1 VRRDLTVVRI
11 ASVEPLVVDVGT
23 RNWLFVVVDTDDGVR
38 GIGEGSLPG
47 HPLAVAAAVEE
58 YRDYVVGEDPARI
71 QHLWQRMYRQPFF
84 RSGAVTLSAMS
95 AIEQALWDIKGKVA
109 GLPVYD
115 LLGGRCHDRIK
126 LYANGPAGDTLE
138 EYADSGRALVEQ
150 GYTALKTGVTV
161 PMRPVQGD
169 DAIREAAARFEALR
183 GAVGDAVEIAFDA
196 HGRFSPAMSI
206 KLARALEPYNVWFL
220 EEPALPENA
229 KGLEQV
235 ARATSIPVATGER
248 LFTKWAFRE
257 VLELGAAALLQ
268 PDLSHCGGVLE
279 ARAIAA
285 MAEVYFCGFAPH
297 NPLGPV
303 NTIVSAHVG
312 MASPNFVALETCLYP
327 PAWTRGLLTESLSI
341 ADGWLE
347 LPDRPGWGVELDLD
361 LCRAHPYTAHS
372 LPILE
377 HPSGAIADW

>member
-1 VRRDLTVVRI
+1 VKITSI
-11 ASVEPLVVDVGT
+11 EPLVVDIES
-23 RNWLFVVVDTDDGVR
+23 RNWLFVVVETDEGLH

-47 HPLAVAAAVEE
+47 HPRAVAAAVEE
-58 YRDYVVGEDPARI
+58 YRDDVVGEDPARI
-71 QHLWQRMYRQPFF
+71 QHLWQLMYRRPFF

-109 GLPVYD
+109 GLPVYE

-126 LYANGPAGDTLE
+126 LYANGPSGETLE
-138 EYADSGRALVEQ
+138 ELADSARALVER
-150 GYTALKTGVTV
+150 GFAAMKTGLAEPVL
-161 PMRPVQGD
+161 PVQGD
-169 DAIREAAARFEALR
+169 GVFRRAAEQLEALR
-183 GAVGDAVEIAFDA
+183 DAVGPEVEIAWDA
-196 HGRFSPAMSI
+196 HGRLSPAMSI
-206 KLARALEPYNVWFL
+206 RLARAIEPYDVWFL

-229 KGLEQV
+229 KALAQV

-257 VLELGAAALLQ
+257 VLELGGAALLQ

-285 MAEVYFCGFAPH
+285 MGEVYYCGFAPH

-303 NTIVSAHVG
+303 NTIVSAHVA

-327 PAWTRGLLTESLSI
+327 PQWTRDLVTQPLEFVEGY
-341 ADGWLE
+341 LE
-347 LPDRPGWGVELDLD
+347 LSGKPGWGVELDVE
-361 LCRAHPYTAHS
+361 LCRAHPYRPS
-372 LPILE
+372 KLPILQ
-377 HPSGAIADW
+377 HRSGAIADW

>member
-1 VRRDLTVVRI
+1 MKI
-11 ASVEPLVVDVGT
+11 ASVEPLVVDVGS
-23 RNWLFVVVDTDDGVR
+23 RNWLFVVVETDEGLSGV
-38 GIGEGSLPG
+38 GEGSLPG
-47 HPLAVAAAVEE
+47 HPLAVAAAVQE
-58 YRDYVVGEDPARI
+58 YREYLVGEDPARI
-71 QHLWQRMYRQPFF
+71 QHLWQVMYRQPFF
-84 RSGAVTLSAMS
+84 RSGAVVLSAMS
-95 AIEQALWDIKGKVA
+95 AVEQALWDIKGKVA

-126 LYANGPAGDTLE
+126 LYANGPGGGTLE
-138 EYADSGRALVEQ
+138 ELADSARSLVER
-150 GYTALKTGVTV
+150 GFTAMKTGLAEPVL
-161 PMRPVQGD
+161 PVQGD
-169 DAIREAAARFEALR
+169 GIFRRAAEHAAVLR
-183 GAVGDAVEIAFDA
+183 NAVGEDVEIAWDA
-196 HGRFSPAMSI
+196 HGRFSPATSI
-206 KLARALEPYNVWFL
+206 KLARALEPYNIWFL

-229 KGLEQV
+229 KGLAQV

-312 MASPNFVALETCLYP
+312 MASPNFVALELCLYP
-327 PAWTRGLLTESLSI
+327 PDWTRGLLTEPLAF
-341 ADGWLE
+341 ADGYLE
-347 LPDRPGWGVELDLD
+347 LSDRPGWGIELDVEL
-361 LCRAHPYTAHS
+361 CRGHPYSPHKP
-372 LPILE
+372 PILE

>member
-1 VRRDLTVVRI
+1 VKIT
-11 ASVEPLVVDVGT
+11 SVEPLVVDVGS
-23 RNWLFVVVDTDDGVR
+23 RNWLFVVVETDEGVR

-58 YRDYVVGEDPARI
+58 YREYVVGEDPARI

-109 GLPVYD
+109 DLPVYE

-126 LYANGPAGDTLE
+126 LYANGPGGETPE
-138 EYADSGRALVEQ
+138 EYAQSARALVEQ
-150 GYTALKTGVTV
+150 GFTSMKTGLDE
-161 PMRPVQGD
+161 PALPVQGD
-169 DAIREAAARFEALR
+169 GVIRRAAERLETLR
-183 GAVGDAVEIAFDA
+183 AAVGDEVELAWDA
-196 HGRFSPAMSI
+196 HGRLSPAMSI
-206 KLARALEPYNVWFL
+206 KLAHALEPYDVWFL

-229 KGLEQV
+229 KGLAQV
-235 ARATSIPVATGER
+235 ARRTSIPVATGER

-268 PDLSHCGGVLE
+268 PDLAHCGGVLE

-285 MAEVYFCGFAPH
+285 MAEVYYCGFAAH

-312 MASPNFVALETCLYP
+312 MASPNFVALEVCLYP
-327 PAWTRGLLTESLSI
+327 PAWTRELLTVPLEFEH
-341 ADGWLE
+341 GYLE
-347 LPDRPGWGVELDLD
+347 LSDKPGWGVALDLE
-361 LCRAHPYTAHS
+361 LCRAHPYTPYT
-372 LPILE
+372 LPLLR

>member
-1 VRRDLTVVRI
+1 MKITSL
-11 ASVEPLVVDVGT
+11 EPLVVDIGP
-23 RNWLFVVVDTDDGVR
+23 RNWLFVVVETDEGVS
-38 GIGEGSLPG
+38 GVGEGSLPG
-47 HPLAVAAAVEE
+47 HPRAVAAAVEE
-58 YRDYVVGEDPARI
+58 YREYIVGEDPARI
-71 QHLWQRMYRQPFF
+71 QHLWQLMYRRPFF

-109 GLPVYD
+109 GLPVYE

-126 LYANGPAGDTLE
+126 LYANGPGGATLE
-138 EYADSGRALVEQ
+138 EFGESARALVAQ
-150 GYTALKTGVTV
+150 GFAALKTGVTEPV
-161 PMRPVQGD
+161 LSVQGD
-169 DAIREAAARFEALR
+169 GIFRRAAEHLEALR
-183 GAVGDAVEIAFDA
+183 GAVGEDVEIAWDA

-206 KLARALEPYNVWFL
+206 KLARTLEPYNVWFL

-229 KGLEQV
+229 KGLAQV

-257 VLELGAAALLQ
+257 VLELGGAALLQ

-312 MASPNFVALETCLYP
+312 MATPNFVALEVCNYAP
-327 PAWTRGLLTESLSI
+327 DWTRGLLTEPLVF
-341 ADGWLE
+341 ADGYLE
-347 LPDRPGWGVELDLD
+347 LSDEPGWGVELDVE
-361 LCRAHPYTAHS
+361 LCRAHPYEPAK

>member
-1 VRRDLTVVRI
+1 MRI
-11 ASVEPLVVDVGT
+11 TSVEPLVVDVES
-23 RNWLFVVVDTDDGVR
+23 RNWLFVVVETDEGVS
-38 GIGEGSLPG
+38 GVGEGSLPG
-47 HPLAVAAAVEE
+47 HPRAVAAAVEE
-58 YRDYVVGEDPARI
+58 YGEYVVGEDPARI
-71 QHLWQRMYRQPFF
+71 QHLWQLMYRQPFF

-109 GLPVYD
+109 GLPVYE

-126 LYANGPAGDTLE
+126 LYANGPGGATLGELGDS
-138 EYADSGRALVEQ
+138 ARALVER
-150 GYTALKTGVTV
+150 GFKAMKTSTGSPVL
-161 PMRPVQGD
+161 PVQGD
-169 DAIREAAARFEALR
+169 GIFRRAAAHAEALR
-183 GAVGDAVEIAFDA
+183 EAVGEDVEVAWDA
-196 HGRFSPAMSI
+196 HGRFTPAMSI

-229 KGLEQV
+229 KGLAQV
-235 ARATSIPVATGER
+235 AQATSIPVATGER

-285 MAEVYFCGFAPH
+285 MADVYYCGFAPH

-303 NTIVSAHVG
+303 NTIVSAHVA
-312 MASPNFVALETCLYP
+312 MASPNFVALEICLYAP
-327 PAWTRGLLTESLSI
+327 DWTRGLLTEPLDFV
-341 ADGWLE
+341 DGYLE
-347 LPDRPGWGVELDLD
+347 LSDKPGWGVQLDVE
-361 LCRAHPYTAHS
+361 LCRGHPYRPYK
-372 LPILE
+372 LPILQ

>member
-1 VRRDLTVVRI
+1 MKIV
-11 ASVEPLVVDVGT
+11 SVEPFVVDVGT
-23 RNWLFVVVDTDDGVR
+23 RNWLFVVVETDEGLTGV
-38 GIGEGSLPG
+38 GEGSLPG
-47 HPLAVAAAVEE
+47 HPRAVAAAIEE
-58 YRDYVVGEDPARI
+58 YREYVVGEDPARI
-71 QHLWQRMYRQPFF
+71 QHLWQLMYRQPFF

-109 GLPVYD
+109 GLPVYE

-126 LYANGPAGDTLE
+126 LYANGPGGETMQ
-138 EYADSGRALVEQ
+138 EYVDSASALVEQ
-150 GYTALKTGVTV
+150 GFSAMKTGITEPV
-161 PMRPVQGD
+161 RPVQGD
-169 DAIREAAARFEALR
+169 GFVRRAADRIEALR
-183 GAVGDAVEIAFDA
+183 DAVGETVEIAFDA
-196 HGRFSPAMSI
+196 HGRLTPAMSI
-206 KLARALEPYNVWFL
+206 KLARALEQFDIWFL

-229 KGLEQV
+229 KGLADV
-235 ARATSIPVATGER
+235 ARATSIPIATGER

-257 VLELGAAALLQ
+257 VLELGGAALLQ

-285 MAEVYFCGFAPH
+285 MGEVYYSGFAPH

-327 PAWTRGLLTESLSI
+327 PEWTRNLLSEPL
-341 ADGWLE
+341 AFRDGYLE
-347 LPDRPGWGVELDLD
+347 LSDAPGWGVELDVE
-361 LCRAHPYTAHS
+361 LCRAHPYMPYK

>member
-1 VRRDLTVVRI
+1 VKI
-11 ASVEPLVVDVGT
+11 AAVEPLVVDVGS
-23 RNWLFVVVDTDDGVR
+23 RNWLFVVVDTDEGVR

-47 HPLAVAAAVEE
+47 HPRAVATAVEE
-58 YRDYVVGEDPARI
+58 YREYLDGEDPARI
-71 QHLWQRMYRQPFF
+71 QHLWQLMYRQPFF

-109 GLPVYD
+109 GLPVYE

-126 LYANGPAGDTLE
+126 LYANGPGGESLE
-138 EYADSGRALVEQ
+138 EYAESARALVAQ
-150 GYTALKTGVTV
+150 GFAALKTGSTE
-161 PMRPVQGD
+161 PILPVQGGGVV
-169 DAIREAAARFEALR
+169 RRAAERMETLR
-183 GAVGDAVEIAFDA
+183 DAVGADVEIAWDA
-196 HGRFSPAMSI
+196 HGRSSPAMSA
-206 KLARALEPYNVWFL
+206 KLAQALEPYDVWFL

-229 KGLEQV
+229 KGLAQV
-235 ARATSIPVATGER
+235 ARATSIPIATGER

-312 MASPNFVALETCLYP
+312 MASPNFVALEICLYP
-327 PAWTRGLLTESLSI
+327 PDWTRELLTEPLVFS
-341 ADGWLE
+341 DGYLE
-347 LPDRPGWGVELDLD
+347 LSDRPGWGVELDVE
-361 LCRAHPYTAHS
+361 LCRAHPYAPHT
-372 LPILE
+372 LPILRHE
-377 HPSGAIADW
+377 SGAVADW

>member
-1 VRRDLTVVRI
+1 MKI
-11 ASVEPLVVDVGT
+11 ISVEPLVVDIGS
-23 RNWLFVVVDTDDGVR
+23 RNWLFVVVGTDEGLSGV
-38 GIGEGSLPG
+38 GEGSLPG

-58 YRDYVVGEDPARI
+58 YREYVVGEDPARI
-71 QHLWQRMYRQPFF
+71 QHLWQMMYRRPFF

-109 GLPVYD
+109 GLPVFE

-126 LYANGPAGDTLE
+126 LYANGPDGATLE
-138 EYADSGRALVEQ
+138 ELADSAGSLVDR
-150 GYTALKTGVTV
+150 GFTAMKTGLDLPVL
-161 PMRPVQGD
+161 PVQGD
-169 DAIREAAARFEALR
+169 GIFRRAAERAEALR
-183 GAVGDAVEIAFDA
+183 NAVGEDVEIAWDA
-196 HGRFSPAMSI
+196 HGRYTPAMSI
-206 KLARALEPYNVWFL
+206 KLARALEPYNIWFL

-229 KGLEQV
+229 TGLAQV

-257 VLELGAAALLQ
+257 VLELGGAALVQ

-285 MAEVYFCGFAPH
+285 MAEIYYCGFAPH
-297 NPLGPV
+297 NPLGPI
-303 NTIVSAHVG
+303 NTIVSAQVA
-312 MASPNFVALETCLYP
+312 MASPNFVALEICLYP
-327 PAWTRGLLTESLSI
+327 PDWTRELLTEP
-341 ADGWLE
+341 LE
-347 LPDRPGWGVELDLD
+347 LTGGFLALSDRPGWGVELDVE
-361 LCRAHPYTAHS
+361 LCRGPPYKPYK

>member
-1 VRRDLTVVRI
+1 MKI
-11 ASVEPLVVDVGT
+11 ASVEPFVVDVGS
-23 RNWLFVVVDTDDGVR
+23 RNWLFVVVETDEGVR

-58 YRDYVVGEDPARI
+58 YCSYLVGEDAARI

-109 GLPVYD
+109 GLPVYE

-126 LYANGPAGDTLE
+126 LYANGPSGSTVE
-138 EYADSGRALVEQ
+138 EYAESGRELVAQ
-150 GYTALKTGVTV
+150 GYTALKTGDATPV
-161 PMRPVQGD
+161 RPVQGD
-169 DAIREAAARFEALR
+169 NLLRDVATRFEALR
-183 GAVGDAVEIAFDA
+183 TAVGDEVEIAFDA
-196 HGRFSPAMSI
+196 HGRFSPAMAI
-206 KLARALEPYNVWFL
+206 KLARVLEPYNVWFL

-229 KGLEQV
+229 KGLAQV
-235 ARATSIPVATGER
+235 ARATPIPVATGER

-312 MASPNFVALETCLYP
+312 MASPNFVALELCLYP
-327 PAWTRGLLTESLSI
+327 PAWTRDLLLEPLAI

-347 LPDRPGWGVELDLD
+347 LSDRPGWGVELNVD
-361 LCRAHPYTAHS
+361 LCRAHPYRPYT

>member
-1 VRRDLTVVRI
+1 MKI

-23 RNWLFVVVDTDDGVR
+23 RDWLFVVVETDEGLR

-47 HPLAVAAAVEE
+47 HPRAVAAAVEE
-58 YRDYVVGEDPARI
+58 YREYVVGEDPARI
-71 QHLWQRMYRQPFF
+71 QHLWQLMYRQPFF

-109 GLPVYD
+109 GLPVYE
-115 LLGGRCHDRIK
+115 LLGGRCHDRVK
-126 LYANGPAGDTLE
+126 LYVNGPGGATLE
-138 EYADSGRALVEQ
+138 EYVDSARSLVDR
-150 GYTALKTGVTV
+150 GFTAMKTGVTEAV
-161 PMRPVQGD
+161 RPVQGD
-169 DAIREAAARFEALR
+169 GFVRRAAGRMEALR
-183 GAVGDAVEIAFDA
+183 DALGETVEIAFDA
-196 HGRFSPAMSI
+196 HGRLTPAMSI
-206 KLARALEPYNVWFL
+206 KLARALEPYDVWFL

-229 KGLEQV
+229 KGLADV
-235 ARATSIPVATGER
+235 ARATTIPVATGER

-257 VLELGAAALLQ
+257 VLELGGAALLQ

-285 MAEVYFCGFAPH
+285 MAEVYYCGFAPH

-327 PAWTRGLLTESLSI
+327 PEWTRNLLSEPLDFK
-341 ADGWLE
+341 DGYLQ
-347 LPDRPGWGVELDLD
+347 LYVE
-361 LCRAHPYTAHS
+361 LCRAHPYAPYK